1 MITTLIGK
9 TFLASFNE
17 KYDKTYSAKDF
28 FEQIYFE
35 LFFNHSKYMQWITNS
50 PFVQMKKGQKANL
63 LTSEERLE
71 KLHALY
77 DKAENEIAD
86 ASFAIGYPAADSKEF
101 ASTSGMVSD
110 IEIATEEDDIYYSW
124 IGSGLGVGVA
134 GGYNLLINDPEILMT
149 IYDGWKYYRDY
160 LNDPLLDKM
169 RGNQINSWNGQWL
182 TYRLGNNYMP
192 DFKISDL
199 EDEKVIKL
207 TSNVIEINTVYWTN
221 LFFSLS
227 NLYPGKDLVTYVYS
241 FGQTNKTIG
250 FVPFYLKSGARL
262 KDVWRQ
268 LYGDPERFNN
278 REFQSLFGLHIKRA
292 CELGSVGLQA
302 LRPDKLK
309 DHMKKSVG
317 SLFKKES
324 EYINYQTYKTWLVA
338 MLSKNKQ
345 EITDY
350 TKIIAELILRYR
362 KGASGTER
370 RNLINQRLFGEKS
383 NKKIFLDALTEMVN
397 DVDGEDL
404 YSLREL
410 KNEIHLMTNEEFG
423 YFNTLLK
430 FDYAFI
436 EKTNN

>member
-350 TKIIAELILRYR
+350 MKIIAELILRYR

>member
-302 LRPDKLK
+302 LRPYKLK

>member
-207 TSNVIEINTVYWTN
+207 TSNVIEINTVNWTN

>member
-63 LTSEERLE
+63 LTPEERLE

-110 IEIATEEDDIYYSW
+110 IEIVTEEDDIYYSW

-134 GGYNLLINDPEILMT
+134 GGFNLLINDPEILLT

-160 LNDPLLDKM
+160 LNDPLLVKM

-182 TYRLGNNYMP
+182 TFRLGTYYDP
-192 DFKISDL
+192 YFRFTDL
-199 EDEKVIKL
+199 EDNGVIALSSKM
-207 TSNVIEINTVYWTN
+207 IEINTVNWTN

-227 NLYPGKDLVTYVYS
+227 NLYPENNLMTYVYS

-250 FVPFYLKSGARL
+250 FVPFYLKSGTHL

-268 LYGDPERFNN
+268 LYGDPEKFND
-278 REFQSLFGLHIKRA
+278 REFQRLFGLHIKRA

-302 LRPDKLK
+302 LRPEKLK
-309 DHMKKSVG
+309 DHMRKSVG
-317 SLFKKES
+317 SLFKKKS
-324 EYINYQTYKTWLVA
+324 EYINYQTYKIWLVA

-350 TKIIAELILRYR
+350 TKTIAELILKYR

-383 NKKIFLDALTEMVN
+383 NKKSFLDALTEMVN
-397 DVDGEDL
+397 DVDGDDL
-404 YSLREL
+404 NSLRGL
-410 KNEIHLMTNEEFG
+410 KNEIHLMTNEEFS
-423 YFNTLLK
+423 YFNALLK

-436 EKTNN
+436 EKINN

>member
-9 TFLASFNE
+9 TFLTSFNE
-17 KYDKTYSAKDF
+17 KYDKTYSAKVF

-63 LTSEERLE
+63 LTTEERLE

-124 IGSGLGVGVA
+124 IGSGLGVCVA
-134 GGYNLLINDPEILMT
+134 GGFNLLINDPEILLT

-182 TYRLGNNYMP
+182 TFRLGTYYAP
-192 DFKISDL
+192 DFRFTDL
-199 EDEKVIKL
+199 EDNGVVAL
-207 TSNVIEINTVYWTN
+207 SSNMIEVNTVNWTN

-227 NLYPGKDLVTYVYS
+227 NLYPEKNLMTYVYS

-250 FVPFYLKSGARL
+250 FIPFYLKSGTHL

-268 LYGDPERFNN
+268 LYGDPEKFND
-278 REFQSLFGLHIKRA
+278 RAFQSLFGLHIKRA
-292 CELGSVGLQA
+292 CELGTIGLQA
-302 LRPDKLK
+302 LRPEKLK

-350 TKIIAELILRYR
+350 TKTIAELILRYR

-370 RNLINQRLFGEKS
+370 RNLINQRLFSEKS
-383 NKKIFLDALTEMVN
+383 NKKSFLDALTEMVN
-397 DVDGEDL
+397 DVDGDDL
-404 YSLREL
+404 NSLRDL
-410 KNEIHLMTNEEFG
+410 KNEIHLMTNEEFS

>member
-1 MITTLIGK
+1 
-9 TFLASFNE
+9 
-17 KYDKTYSAKDF
+17 
-28 FEQIYFE
+28 
-35 LFFNHSKYMQWITNS
+35 MQWITNS

-302 LRPDKLK
+302 LRPYKLK

>member
-227 NLYPGKDLVTYVYS
+227 SLYPAKDMVTYVYS

-302 LRPDKLK
+302 LRPYKLK

>member
-207 TSNVIEINTVYWTN
+207 TSNVIEINTVNWTN

-302 LRPDKLK
+302 LRPYKLK

>member
-1 MITTLIGK
+1 MC
-9 TFLASFNE
+9 S
-17 KYDKTYSAKDF
+17 
-28 FEQIYFE
+28 
-35 LFFNHSKYMQWITNS
+35 
-50 PFVQMKKGQKANL
+50 
-63 LTSEERLE
+63 
-71 KLHALY
+71 
-77 DKAENEIAD
+77 
-86 ASFAIGYPAADSKEF
+86 
-101 ASTSGMVSD
+101 SD
-110 IEIATEEDDIYYSW
+110 
-124 IGSGLGVGVA
+124 L
-134 GGYNLLINDPEILMT
+134 
-149 IYDGWKYYRDY
+149 
-160 LNDPLLDKM
+160 
-169 RGNQINSWNGQWL
+169 
-182 TYRLGNNYMP
+182 
-192 DFKISDL
+192 DL

-302 LRPDKLK
+302 LRPYKLK

>member
-302 LRPDKLK
+302 LRPYKLK

-430 FDYAFI
+430 FDYAFFADATI
-436 EKTNN
+436 